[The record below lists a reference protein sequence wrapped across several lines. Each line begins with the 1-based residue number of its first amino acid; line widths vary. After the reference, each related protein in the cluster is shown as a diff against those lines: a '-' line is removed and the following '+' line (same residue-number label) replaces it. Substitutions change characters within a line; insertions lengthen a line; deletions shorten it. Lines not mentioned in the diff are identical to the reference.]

1 MKNYHIVFFERA
13 SDRVSTG
20 VTIPAKDELQALE
33 LFRQRRPDAVFLHM
47 ASPEMMA
54 MVP

>member
-13 SDRVSTG
+13 SDNVSTG

-33 LFRQRRPDAVFLHM
+33 LFRQGRPNAVFLHL

-54 MVP
+54 LIP